1 MHSLVTIWE
10 CILIPYI
17 ITFVV
22 SLLVALIA
30 VKYSQNSSEKN
41 AYKQLH
47 KNLLTEILDNIERCD
62 HLSKLIDDDLKRSI
76 KREESLY
83 GLPLFYDDVCESLRI
98 RGQLFRIATE
108 ERELYR
114 KLKMSYEQ
122 IDMTNRL
129 LLSDHYLYGISS
141 LASFSYMENC
151 ILNALRV
158 MSKESRC
165 KAKSLI
171 LRRTPRRLNF
181 NIIRYTSRSTPNFPF

>member
-62 HLSKLIDDDLKRSI
+62 HLSKLIDDDLKRSV

-129 LLSDHYLYGISS
+129 LLSYEKRKTEPIPDVNEYQEEQSI
-141 LASFSYMENC
+141 
-151 ILNALRV
+151 RV
-158 MSKESRC
+158 KGVKCNIKKNIKPLLDEVEKLLGDNLKTF
-165 KAKSLI
+165 KAI
-171 LRRTPRRLNF
+171 N
-181 NIIRYTSRSTPNFPF
+181 